1 MPSLLNYLDPE
12 ADFVAGSRGDY
23 PPPMTKEQMFLNVL
37 FGDRSKP
44 ITAED
49 FNPYQLRE
57 LERLIAQKGGNKGN
71 IQYKDYPNIDKMGA
85 VAGNPDLDMFA
96 NVLGR
101 FTYDTLPDGT
111 RVIKDNYDFNNPQRK
126 KIVEGYESVN
136 PFLKPLIA
144 AARATNAGALK
155 GLKGAASEI
164 GMAYI
169 GNDGRPVDIRY
180 NPSGLLDANADED
193 KEKKLQ
199 NLLNY

>member
-1 MPSLLNYLDPE
+1 MPSLLDYLDPE
-12 ADFVAGSRGDY
+12 EALVVGSRNDY
-23 PPPMTKEQMFLNVL
+23 RPPMTKEQMFLNVL
-37 FGDRSKP
+37 FGNRSKP

-57 LERLIAQKGGNKGN
+57 LEKLIAQKGGKKGN

-101 FTYDTLPDGT
+101 FSYETLPDGT
-111 RVIKDNYDFNNPQRK
+111 RVIKDNYDFNNPQRQ
-126 KIVEGYESVN
+126 KIVEGYEGTN
-136 PFLKPLIA
+136 PFLKPIVA

-169 GNDGRPVDIRY
+169 GKDGRPVDIRY
-180 NPSGLLDANADED
+180 NPASLLDVDED
-193 KEKKLQ
+193 EEKKLR

>member
-1 MPSLLNYLDPE
+1 MGGLLDNLDPE
-12 ADFVAGSRGDY
+12 SALVVGSRGDY
-23 PPPMTKEQMFLNVL
+23 RPPMTKEQMFLNVL

-57 LERLIAQKGGNKGN
+57 LESLLAGKGDKGD

-101 FTYDTLPDGT
+101 FTYETLPDGT
-111 RVIKDNYDFNNPQRK
+111 RVIKDNYDFNNPQRQ
-126 KIVEGYESVN
+126 KIVEGYENTN
-136 PFLKPLIA
+136 PLMKPIVA

-169 GNDGRPVDIRY
+169 GKDGRPVDIRY
-180 NPSGLLDANADED
+180 KPAGLLPS
-193 KEKKLQ
+193 L
-199 NLLNY
+199 